1 MSKPY
6 VDRCF
11 VSEDDRFVYLFMPRN
26 GSQSFRQCG
35 LFGSPAPRPE
45 KYTDGQKNLIK
56 IIILREPI
64 ERVISIFLY
73 KFKKYE
79 VIEPFKEFLNKITKS
94 FTFVYSIGLW
104 NPQYRYLS
112 DKNLTLA
119 DIEEVFILE
128 NLNNDIKNFSTKYNL
143 DLDIGHLNQ
152 SNRQKFDTL
161 LQFINDNKD
170 IKNTLTKLYSKDYE
184 LYNSGKT
191 LQNK

>member
-1 MSKPY
+1 M
-6 VDRCF
+6 
-11 VSEDDRFVYLFMPRN
+11 
-26 GSQSFRQCG
+26 
-35 LFGSPAPRPE
+35 
-45 KYTDGQKNLIK
+45 
-56 IIILREPI
+56 
-64 ERVISIFLY
+64 
-73 KFKKYE
+73 
-79 VIEPFKEFLNKITKS
+79 
-94 FTFVYSIGLW
+94 YSIGLW

-152 SNRQKFDTL
+152 CNRQKFDTL

-184 LYNSGKT
+184 LYSSGKT